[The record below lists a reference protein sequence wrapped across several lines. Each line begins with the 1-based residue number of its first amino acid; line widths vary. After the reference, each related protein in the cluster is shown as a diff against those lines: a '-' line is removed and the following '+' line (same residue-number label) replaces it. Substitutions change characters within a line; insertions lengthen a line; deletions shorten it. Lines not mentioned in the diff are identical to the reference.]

1 MNKFTRFEHQ
11 YILVLAVRAKQD
23 LIGELKEEQEKMK
36 LYNNS
41 ESFIDPNIKSYI
53 ETLETI
59 IKKSKENMEKIDRE
73 DYQNS

>member
-1 MNKFTRFEHQ
+1 M
-11 YILVLAVRAKQD
+11 LAVRAKQD